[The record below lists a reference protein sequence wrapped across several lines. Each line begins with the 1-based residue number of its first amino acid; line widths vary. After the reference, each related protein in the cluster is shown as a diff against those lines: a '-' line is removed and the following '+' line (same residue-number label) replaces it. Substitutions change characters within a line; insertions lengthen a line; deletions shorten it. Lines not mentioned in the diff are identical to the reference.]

1 MKAELRDNPIL
12 GGQEREVKQ
21 AMGFTESGQWGE
33 GKPGIALYLL
43 QLGYIKISFIQILS
57 LSQKPY
63 RVNSRL
69 LYFLFY

>member
-33 GKPGIALYLL
+33 GKPGDRPLPFPARTY
-43 QLGYIKISFIQILS
+43 
-57 LSQKPY
+57 
-63 RVNSRL
+63 
-69 LYFLFY
+69 